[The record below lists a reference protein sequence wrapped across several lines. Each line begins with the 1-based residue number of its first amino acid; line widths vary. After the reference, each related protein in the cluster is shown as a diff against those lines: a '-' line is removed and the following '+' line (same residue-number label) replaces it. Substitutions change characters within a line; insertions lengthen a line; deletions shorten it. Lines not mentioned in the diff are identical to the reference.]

1 MATALGAR
9 AFLGG
14 GVHLGGVRGFGAARA
29 PLPARDPRAAFASKG
44 DDADASSSSSSRA
57 SGGRRTADSKPKK
70 LDDPRLV
77 AVDLWRRARRA
88 REAAKGVACFA
99 ALSSSGAAFAQLQTN
114 AQAAELWRR
123 AQDLEDAALAAWEQC
138 GEDDDVW
145 RRRAATTTSLSPR

>member
-1 MATALGAR
+1 MRLE
-9 AFLGG
+9 
-14 GVHLGGVRGFGAARA
+14 GVRGFGAARA

-44 DDADASSSSSSRA
+44 DDVDASSSSSSRA
-57 SGGRRTADSKPKK
+57 SVGVHSPREKPKK
-70 LDDPRLV
+70 LEDPRQEV

-123 AQDLEDAALAAWEQC
+123 AEDLEDAALAAWEQC

-145 RRRAATTTSLSPR
+145 RLMSDV

>member
-14 GVHLGGVRGFGAARA
+14 GVRLEGVRGFGAARA

-57 SGGRRTADSKPKK
+57 SGGHPSRASQPKK

-145 RRRAATTTSLSPR
+145 RIAATTTRPP

>member
-14 GVHLGGVRGFGAARA
+14 GVRLGGVRGFGAARA

-44 DDADASSSSSSRA
+44 DDVDASSSSSSRA
-57 SGGRRTADSKPKK
+57 SVGLDGDEKPKK
-70 LDDPRLV
+70 LEDPREEV

-123 AQDLEDAALAAWEQC
+123 AEDLEDAALAAWEQC

-145 RRRAATTTSLSPR
+145 RLMSDV

>member
-14 GVHLGGVRGFGAARA
+14 DVRLGGVRGFGAARA

-44 DDADASSSSSSRA
+44 DDVDASSSSSSRA
-57 SGGRRTADSKPKK
+57 SVVLVGDEKPKK
-70 LDDPRLV
+70 LEDPREEV

-145 RRRAATTTSLSPR
+145 RLMSDV